1 MFNHRLSAK
10 LTPSWIT
17 AFIMICCVCVLFSGC
32 NKSPNESAPPADS
45 STGNPSNQ
53 TANPA
58 PATDPA
64 QPSTQPTT
72 QPPAT
77 PAATGPKPAFP
88 LYAISAVGKYK
99 FTPSDLAVIANS
111 FQMIQTGTLTDA
123 DIDELHKLNP
133 NFKAVRYLNGSSTT
147 QPEHVNIAEHHR
159 MALAM
164 YWTAGINDDLDSH
177 TTEFKLR
184 PLEGADTVAL
194 KASTAKGDYSST
206 KGTKQYVTWIRIGDE
221 LMRIES
227 FDAASNTIR
236 VTRGFDGTTAAS
248 HPSGDRVFS
257 PVYLG
262 SVNDVGAYPD
272 GPGNSLQ
279 YVFDAAQ
286 PFSAQFVA
294 DAAAGFMTKA
304 KYDGVWLDTYEADF
318 FNIADVNGN
327 AVDDA
332 WDFKR
337 QEPYTP
343 DNYREA
349 LEIKLTAIQN
359 DLNQR
364 FGKFPALYAN
374 NMKSKVYYPG
384 HGEVKKL
391 LEPTN
396 IKPRPLD
403 GFSVESFAGSFAAK
417 AAKRDENGPKYI
429 GPNAWRDNVKMV
441 MDAAQAG
448 AAALPMIANAGV
460 KSELLEKAGPIRDKF
475 ELFAYASYL
484 MAVEAN
490 GKTMLGL
497 PAFYQEGGKRY
508 AKLSPI
514 YTLAIGKPLESRKP
528 DDVDGYR
535 PQGHASYMRTFA
547 NGIAL
552 VNPTAKKDTGIEL
565 TQPYIDPSTGDK
577 VTTIDMDGQTGKIL
591 LLKQP

>member
-1 MFNHRLSAK
+1 MLNHRLSAK
-10 LTPSWIT
+10 LTSSWI
-17 AFIMICCVCVLFSGC
+17 AVLIAICCVCALFAGC
-32 NKSPNESAPPADS
+32 DNSRNESAPSADS
-45 STGNPSNQ
+45 GITSGNTSSQ
-53 TANPA
+53 TTTPA
-58 PATDPA
+58 PAPAANPA
-64 QPSTQPTT
+64 QPSTQP
-72 QPPAT
+72 
-77 PAATGPKPAFP
+77 PAALGPKPAFP

-123 DIDELHKLNP
+123 DIDQLHKLNP

-164 YWTAGINDDLDSH
+164 YWTANLNADLDSR

-184 PLEGADTVAL
+184 PLEGADTIAL

-221 LMRIES
+221 FMRIDS

-236 VTRGFDGTTAAS
+236 VTRGFDGTTAAP
-248 HPSGDRVFS
+248 HQSGNGVFS

-272 GPGNSLQ
+272 GPGNTLQ

-391 LEPTN
+391 LEPTS

-429 GPNAWRDNVKMV
+429 GPNAWRDNVMMV
-441 MDAAQAG
+441 MDAAQTG

-514 YTLAIGKPLESRKP
+514 YTLPIGKPLESRKP

-535 PQGHASYMRTFA
+535 LNGHASYMRTFA

-565 TQPYIDPSTGDK
+565 PQPYFDPSTGNK